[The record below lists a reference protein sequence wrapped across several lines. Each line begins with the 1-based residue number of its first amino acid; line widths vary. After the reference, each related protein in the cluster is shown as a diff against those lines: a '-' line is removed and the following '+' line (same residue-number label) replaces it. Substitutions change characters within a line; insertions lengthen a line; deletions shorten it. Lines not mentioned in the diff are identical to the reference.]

1 MNIIKKILK
10 RIFIPYPY
18 KWYMIKN
25 KFIFIHIPRT
35 GGTSFKSIFDNHGI
49 REHFSYRVYMLSNL
63 KKFNTYFKFCFVRN
77 PYDRCVSTYLYLK
90 AGGNRKGDLYFKEL
104 IEKKYISFDKFVIEF
119 LDLYRIH
126 EHNLFKPQYRYVFNI
141 QKKRMVDYIGR
152 YESINEDFIYI
163 SKKINIRKELP
174 HINQSKKPMPIP
186 SYYRNEDVKS
196 KIFNLYKKDFE
207 LLNYPA

>member
-10 RIFIPYPY
+10 RIYVPYPY

-35 GGTSFKSIFDNHGI
+35 GGTSFTSLFNSYGI
-49 REHFSYRVYMLSNL
+49 REHYSYRIYMLSNL

-104 IEKKYISFDKFVIEF
+104 IEKKYYTFDKFILDY
-119 LDLYRIH
+119 LDLHLIH
-126 EHNLFKPQYRYVFNI
+126 EHNLFKPQFRYIYNF
-141 QKKRMVDYIGR
+141 QKECMVDFIGR
-152 YESINEDFIYI
+152 YESINKDFLYI
-163 SKKINIRKELP
+163 SKKINNRKDLP
-174 HINQSKKPMPIP
+174 HINRSNKLKIQTN
-186 SYYRNEDVKS
+186 YYDDSNVKR
-196 KIFNLYKKDFE
+196 KVFDLYKKDFE
-207 LLNYPA
+207 LLVYPE